1 MSGVNRALFYQKS
14 AGLSC
19 RRRRALALGAWVL
32 LALLPVAAAE
42 LPAATDLSR
51 DAASLQAQP
60 RPVMLEFAA
69 RHCSYCDLLEREVL
83 KPMMRNPQTR
93 TQVLIRRIDLDS
105 STPLTDFHGL
115 RVSPQAFAG
124 RYDVDLTPTLVF
136 VDGRGREIAPR
147 LVGVYS
153 LDFFGGFVD
162 QRIEQGQATLD
173 GRQP

>member
-1 MSGVNRALFYQKS
+1 
-14 AGLSC
+14 
-19 RRRRALALGAWVL
+19 
-32 LALLPVAAAE
+32 
-42 LPAATDLSR
+42 
-51 DAASLQAQP
+51 
-60 RPVMLEFAA
+60 
-69 RHCSYCDLLEREVL
+69 
-83 KPMMRNPQTR
+83 MMRNPQTR